1 MKSLFGIPVD
11 TLMAVLVLMFL
22 VGVAVM
28 GVTALRNRVMFR
40 VALRNIPRRRA
51 QSVLI
56 VVGLMLATLLF
67 SASFATGDTLA
78 HSIRVQT
85 LETIGMVDEVV
96 RSDLRDDAGRRAYF
110 DAGVA
115 GEIAEALGGAPV
127 DGTMPAIVESVP
139 AIVVGANR
147 SEPSLNVY
155 GVHDRGLDAFD
166 PPVDVDTGA
175 RLSVD
180 NLGADELL
188 VSSEAAADLGVSTGD
203 EVALFFSFRPTRLR
217 VAGVYERG
225 GNAADLVSAM
235 APLSN
240 LQQIVGRPGEINR
253 VFISNDGGLTSGAK
267 HTDEVVEIV
276 DELLAGR
283 NFDVND
289 IKRFWLDLADEIG
302 SQFLSIFLL
311 FGTFSIVAG
320 ILLIF
325 LIFIMLAAERK
336 RELGIARAV
345 GAQRDHIVR
354 LFTFEGAAYSL
365 MAAAVGSALGVAVGF
380 VMVRIIAGILGGFD
394 IEIQF
399 AFRWQ
404 SLVIAYTLGM
414 AATFLVVLMAA
425 GRVSSL
431 NIVRAIRDIPEP
443 PGTRSRLLSLLKR
456 PFAEYK
462 RSAVLLA
469 RLRVLSALRAL
480 ALSSTWAWAVFLGAS
495 FMAGYAAIAV
505 GLLLVLSGVN
515 SEEAAPF
522 LIGLSFLC
530 TGVPLALRHRRL
542 LGDRAAFS
550 AAGVLMVLLWIAPW
564 DWELIGLPAFQ
575 AGFEM
580 FILSGVVLVVGAVW
594 VIVYNSDYLV
604 GWISGILGR
613 GRTLSPVM
621 RTALAY
627 PMASKFR
634 TGMTLAMFS
643 LVVFTLMV
651 LAFISTAFAAATD
664 DTRQF
669 SGGFDVRARVNPA
682 NPMDDFNAALG
693 GVDGLT
699 PTDFSA
705 VGGQSGLPVKVR
717 QRGFGDELED
727 SLLTGVD
734 AGYTAAVTYGFGL
747 KDERYA
753 DDAAVWRALTD
764 EPGTAVVS
772 ALIVPGREDFDG
784 GGGPSSFR
792 LQGFFRDDETL
803 PEITIEAYDRAEQRT
818 VSLRVIGILEDA
830 VFPDFTGI
838 VLTGYDTLQELGAVP
853 LLQYQIRLQDPDRA
867 PEVVDLLEE
876 TFAANGLNA
885 ASLAKIVRDNFA
897 VQLAFNR
904 LIQGFMGLG
913 LVVGVAA
920 LGVVAARSVVE
931 RRGLIGMLRAVGY
944 QRSMV
949 QASFLI
955 ESSFIALL
963 GILTGTALAFGL
975 SVGIV
980 NEIAQD
986 FEAVRFGIPWVS
998 TGVVFVVAYG
1008 ASMLTTFLPARQ
1020 ASRIYPAEALRF
1032 AE

>member
-11 TLMAVLVLMFL
+11 TLLVVLVLMFL

-28 GVTALRNRVMFR
+28 GVAALRNRVMFK

-96 RSDLRDDAGRRAYF
+96 RSDLRDDTGRRAYF
-110 DAGVA
+110 DAGIA
-115 GEIAEALGGAPV
+115 DEIAEALASAPV

-139 AIVVGANR
+139 AVVVGAGR
-147 SEPSLNVY
+147 SESSLTVY
-155 GVHDRGLDAFD
+155 GVDDRGLDAFD
-166 PPVDVDTGA
+166 PPMDVDTGA
-175 RLSVD
+175 QLSVD
-180 NLGADELL
+180 DLGADEML
-188 VSSEAAADLGVSTGD
+188 VSSETAANLGVSTGD

-217 VAGVYERG
+217 VAGVYEPG
-225 GNAADLVSAM
+225 GNAAELASAM

-240 LQQIVGRPGEINR
+240 LQRIVGRPGEINR
-253 VFISNDGGLTSGAK
+253 VFISNEGGLTSGAQ
-267 HTDEVVEIV
+267 HTDEVIEIV

-289 IKRFWLDLADEIG
+289 LKRFWLDLADEIG

-354 LFTFEGAAYSL
+354 LFTFEGAAYAL
-365 MAAAVGSALGVAVGF
+365 MAAAVGSALGVVVGF

-480 ALSSTWAWAVFLGAS
+480 ALSSTWAWAVFIGAS

-550 AAGVLMVLLWIAPW
+550 AAGVLLVALWIAPW

-613 GRTLSPVM
+613 GPTLSPVM

-651 LAFISTAFAAATD
+651 LAFISTAFSAATD

-682 NPMDDFNAALG
+682 NPIDDFNAALG
-693 GVDGLT
+693 GVDGLA
-699 PTDFSA
+699 PDDVDA

-727 SLLTGVD
+727 SVLAGVD
-734 AGYTAAVTYGFGL
+734 AGYTSAVTYGFSL

-772 ALIVPGREDFDG
+772 ALIVPGREDFGG

-792 LQGFFRDDETL
+792 LQGFFRDDEML
-803 PEITIEAYDRAEQRT
+803 PEIIIEAYDRAEQRT
-818 VSLRVIGILEDA
+818 VSLRVIGVLEDA
-830 VFPDFTGI
+830 VFPEFTGI
-838 VLTGYDTLQELGAVP
+838 VITGYDILQELGAVP

-963 GILTGTALAFGL
+963 GILTGTGLAFGL

>member
-11 TLMAVLVLMFL
+11 TLMAALVLMFL

-96 RSDLRDDAGRRAYF
+96 RSDLRDDSGRRAYF

-115 GEIAEALGGAPV
+115 GEIAEALADAPV

-139 AIVVGANR
+139 AVVVGANR
-147 SEPSLNVY
+147 SEPSLTVY
-155 GVHDRGLDAFD
+155 GVDDRGLDAFD

-276 DELLAGR
+276 DDLFAGR

-354 LFTFEGAAYSL
+354 LFTFEGAAYAL

-394 IEIQF
+394 IEIRF

-404 SLVIAYTLGM
+404 SLVISYTLGM

-480 ALSSTWAWAVFLGAS
+480 ALSSSWAWAVFLGAS

-580 FILSGVVLVVGAVW
+580 FILSGVLLVVGR
-594 VIVYNSDYLV
+594 
-604 GWISGILGR
+604 SG
-613 GRTLSPVM
+613 
-621 RTALAY
+621 
-627 PMASKFR
+627 
-634 TGMTLAMFS
+634 
-643 LVVFTLMV
+643 
-651 LAFISTAFAAATD
+651 
-664 DTRQF
+664 
-669 SGGFDVRARVNPA
+669 
-682 NPMDDFNAALG
+682 
-693 GVDGLT
+693 
-699 PTDFSA
+699 
-705 VGGQSGLPVKVR
+705 
-717 QRGFGDELED
+717 
-727 SLLTGVD
+727 
-734 AGYTAAVTYGFGL
+734 
-747 KDERYA
+747 
-753 DDAAVWRALTD
+753 
-764 EPGTAVVS
+764 
-772 ALIVPGREDFDG
+772 
-784 GGGPSSFR
+784 
-792 LQGFFRDDETL
+792 
-803 PEITIEAYDRAEQRT
+803 
-818 VSLRVIGILEDA
+818 
-830 VFPDFTGI
+830 
-838 VLTGYDTLQELGAVP
+838 
-853 LLQYQIRLQDPDRA
+853 
-867 PEVVDLLEE
+867 
-876 TFAANGLNA
+876 
-885 ASLAKIVRDNFA
+885 
-897 VQLAFNR
+897 
-904 LIQGFMGLG
+904 
-913 LVVGVAA
+913 
-920 LGVVAARSVVE
+920 
-931 RRGLIGMLRAVGY
+931 
-944 QRSMV
+944 
-949 QASFLI
+949 
-955 ESSFIALL
+955 
-963 GILTGTALAFGL
+963 
-975 SVGIV
+975 
-980 NEIAQD
+980 
-986 FEAVRFGIPWVS
+986 
-998 TGVVFVVAYG
+998 
-1008 ASMLTTFLPARQ
+1008 
-1020 ASRIYPAEALRF
+1020 
-1032 AE
+1032 

>member
-11 TLMAVLVLMFL
+11 TLLVVLVLMFL

-28 GVTALRNRVMFR
+28 GVAALRNRVMFK
-40 VALRNIPRRRA
+40 VALRNIPRRRS

-96 RSDLRDDAGRRAYF
+96 RSDLRDDTGRRAYF

-115 GEIAEALGGAPV
+115 AEIAEALAGAPV

-139 AIVVGANR
+139 AVVVGAGR
-147 SEPSLNVY
+147 SEPSLTVY
-155 GVHDRGLDAFD
+155 GVDDRGLDAFD

-203 EVALFFSFRPTRLR
+203 EVALFFSFQPTRLR
-217 VAGVYERG
+217 VAGVYEGG

-267 HTDEVVEIV
+267 HTDEVIEIV
-276 DELLAGR
+276 DNLLAER

-354 LFTFEGAAYSL
+354 LFTFEGAAYAL

-443 PGTRSRLLSLLKR
+443 PGTRSRLLPLLKR

-469 RLRVLSALRAL
+469 RLRVLNALRAL
-480 ALSSTWAWAVFLGAS
+480 ALSSTWAWAVFIGAS

-530 TGVPLALRHRRL
+530 TGVPLALRHRRV

-550 AAGVLMVLLWIAPW
+550 AAGVLLVALWIAPW

-651 LAFISTAFAAATD
+651 LAFISTAFAAATE

-682 NPMDDFNAALG
+682 NPMDDFNAALDG
-693 GVDGLT
+693 ADGLASA
-699 PTDFSA
+699 DFSA

-717 QRGFGDELED
+717 QGGYDDELED
-727 SLLTGVD
+727 SVLTGVD
-734 AGYTAAVTYGFGL
+734 AGYTAAVTYGFSL

-772 ALIVPGREDFDG
+772 ALIVPGREDFGG

-803 PEITIEAYDRAEQRT
+803 PEIIIEAYDRAEQRT
-818 VSLRVIGILEDA
+818 VSLRVIGVLEDA

-931 RRGLIGMLRAVGY
+931 RRGLIGMLRAMGY

-963 GILTGTALAFGL
+963 GILTGTGLAFGL

>member
-11 TLMAVLVLMFL
+11 TLLVVLVLMFL

-28 GVTALRNRVMFR
+28 GVTALRNRVMFK
-40 VALRNIPRRRA
+40 VALRNIPRRRS

-96 RSDLRDDAGRRAYF
+96 RSDLRDDTGRRAYF
-110 DAGVA
+110 DAGIA
-115 GEIAEALGGAPV
+115 DEIAEALASAPV

-139 AIVVGANR
+139 AVVVGANR
-147 SEPSLNVY
+147 SEPSLTVY
-155 GVHDRGLDAFD
+155 GVDDRGLDAFD
-166 PPVDVDTGA
+166 PPMDVDTGA

-203 EVALFFSFRPTRLR
+203 EVALFFSFQPTRLR
-217 VAGVYERG
+217 VASVYERG

-267 HTDEVVEIV
+267 HTDEVIEIV
-276 DELLAGR
+276 DELLAER
-283 NFDVND
+283 DFDVND

-354 LFTFEGAAYSL
+354 LFTFEGAAYAL
-365 MAAAVGSALGVAVGF
+365 MAAAVGSALGVVVGF

-480 ALSSTWAWAVFLGAS
+480 AVSSTWAWAVFIGAS

-550 AAGVLMVLLWIAPW
+550 AAGVLLVALWIAPW

-613 GRTLSPVM
+613 GPTLSPVM

-651 LAFISTAFAAATD
+651 LAFISTAFSAATD

-682 NPMDDFNAALG
+682 NPIDDFNAALG
-693 GVDGLT
+693 GVDGLA
-699 PTDFSA
+699 PDDVDA

-727 SLLTGVD
+727 SVLTGVD
-734 AGYTAAVTYGFGL
+734 AGYTSAVTYGFSL

-753 DDAAVWRALTD
+753 ADAAVWRALTD

-772 ALIVPGREDFDG
+772 ALIVPGREDFGG

-803 PEITIEAYDRAEQRT
+803 PEIIIEAYDRAEQRT
-818 VSLRVIGILEDA
+818 VSLRVIGVLEDA

-876 TFAANGLNA
+876 TFVANGLNA

>member
-11 TLMAVLVLMFL
+11 TLLVVLVLMFL

-28 GVTALRNRVMFR
+28 GVAALRNRVMFK

-96 RSDLRDDAGRRAYF
+96 RSDLRDDTGRRAYF
-110 DAGVA
+110 DAGIA
-115 GEIAEALGGAPV
+115 DEIAEALASAPV

-139 AIVVGANR
+139 AVVVGAGR
-147 SEPSLNVY
+147 SEPSLTVY
-155 GVHDRGLDAFD
+155 GVDDRGLDAFD
-166 PPVDVDTGA
+166 PPMDVDTGA
-175 RLSVD
+175 QLSVD
-180 NLGADELL
+180 DLGADEML
-188 VSSEAAADLGVSTGD
+188 VSSETAANLGVSTGD
-203 EVALFFSFRPTRLR
+203 EVDLFFSFRPTRLR
-217 VAGVYERG
+217 VAGVYEPG
-225 GNAADLVSAM
+225 GNAAELASAM

-240 LQQIVGRPGEINR
+240 LQRIVGRPGEINR
-253 VFISNDGGLTSGAK
+253 VFISNEGGLTSGAQ
-267 HTDEVVEIV
+267 HTDEVIEIV
-276 DELLAGR
+276 DELLAER
-283 NFDVND
+283 DFDVND

-354 LFTFEGAAYSL
+354 LFTFEGAAYAL
-365 MAAAVGSALGVAVGF
+365 MAAAVGSALGVVVGF

-495 FMAGYAAIAV
+495 FMAGYAAIVV

-515 SEEAAPF
+515 AEEAAPF

-530 TGVPLALRHRRL
+530 TGVPLALRHRRVL
-542 LGDRAAFS
+542 RDRAAFS
-550 AAGVLMVLLWIAPW
+550 AAGVLLVALWIAPW

-575 AGFEM
+575 AGFEL

-613 GRTLSPVM
+613 GPTFSPVM

-682 NPMDDFNAALG
+682 NHIDDFNAALG

-699 PTDFSA
+699 PADFSA

-727 SLLTGVD
+727 SVLTGVD

-803 PEITIEAYDRAEQRT
+803 PEIIIEAYDRAEQRT
-818 VSLRVIGILEDA
+818 VSLRVIGILENA

-931 RRGLIGMLRAVGY
+931 RRGLIGMLRAMGY

-963 GILTGTALAFGL
+963 GILTGTGLAFGL

-1008 ASMLTTFLPARQ
+1008 ASMLTTSLPARQ

>member
-1 MKSLFGIPVD
+1 M
-11 TLMAVLVLMFL
+11 
-22 VGVAVM
+22 
-28 GVTALRNRVMFR
+28 
-40 VALRNIPRRRA
+40 
-51 QSVLI
+51 
-56 VVGLMLATLLF
+56 
-67 SASFATGDTLA
+67 
-78 HSIRVQT
+78 
-85 LETIGMVDEVV
+85 
-96 RSDLRDDAGRRAYF
+96 
-110 DAGVA
+110 
-115 GEIAEALGGAPV
+115 
-127 DGTMPAIVESVP
+127 
-139 AIVVGANR
+139 
-147 SEPSLNVY
+147 
-155 GVHDRGLDAFD
+155 
-166 PPVDVDTGA
+166 
-175 RLSVD
+175 
-180 NLGADELL
+180 
-188 VSSEAAADLGVSTGD
+188 
-203 EVALFFSFRPTRLR
+203 
-217 VAGVYERG
+217 
-225 GNAADLVSAM
+225 
-235 APLSN
+235 
-240 LQQIVGRPGEINR
+240 
-253 VFISNDGGLTSGAK
+253 
-267 HTDEVVEIV
+267 
-276 DELLAGR
+276 
-283 NFDVND
+283 
-289 IKRFWLDLADEIG
+289 
-302 SQFLSIFLL
+302 
-311 FGTFSIVAG
+311 
-320 ILLIF
+320 
-325 LIFIMLAAERK
+325 
-336 RELGIARAV
+336 
-345 GAQRDHIVR
+345 
-354 LFTFEGAAYSL
+354 
-365 MAAAVGSALGVAVGF
+365 
-380 VMVRIIAGILGGFD
+380 
-394 IEIQF
+394 
-399 AFRWQ
+399 
-404 SLVIAYTLGM
+404 
-414 AATFLVVLMAA
+414 
-425 GRVSSL
+425 
-431 NIVRAIRDIPEP
+431 
-443 PGTRSRLLSLLKR
+443 
-456 PFAEYK
+456 
-462 RSAVLLA
+462 
-469 RLRVLSALRAL
+469 
-480 ALSSTWAWAVFLGAS
+480 SSTWAWAVFIGAS

-550 AAGVLMVLLWIAPW
+550 AAGVLLVALWIAPW

-699 PTDFSA
+699 LAGFSA

-727 SLLTGVD
+727 SVLTGVD
-734 AGYTAAVTYGFGL
+734 AGYTAAVTYGFSL

-772 ALIVPGREDFDG
+772 ALIVPGREDFGG

-818 VSLRVIGILEDA
+818 VSLRVIGILEDG

-876 TFAANGLNA
+876 EFAANGLNA

-897 VQLAFNR
+897 SQLAFTR

-920 LGVVAARSVVE
+920 LGVIAARSVVE

-986 FEAVRFGIPWVS
+986 FEEVRFGIPWVS